1 MTINCFL
8 RTANQRATFGTNTWG
23 FSSQLQVAVDSC
35 VSSPN
40 DFRPQLP
47 PPAAPRRLPALPP
60 SAETGRRLPS
70 LHGLS
75 ADSAASIEN
84 ACQSSATAGNE
95 RRLKRQHSIVS
106 VVEDDD
112 DDDDNNNFDG
122 DERTAKLR
130 GFPKMSAP
138 TNGMPVAAG
147 SPTSPTAVTTP
158 VTSSSFRWAPAR
170 PDGSRPQGVV
180 ARVLPKPSV
189 VVRQRQR
196 PYLADTG
203 RRCDRPPF
211 YEHLGG
217 YAMDEIKDF
226 NRFSLE
232 QAIDRAQRQ
241 QSAPA
246 PATTTTTARCPDQQR
261 RSRRSFE
268 EYGSCDER
276 RRQLPFAAV
285 AANCSDPRTSAATPG
300 KVASYS
306 VDRLSKDKNYGWS
319 RGDRHHARGSLSA
332 RRASE
337 FMTSL

>member
-1 MTINCFL
+1 M
-8 RTANQRATFGTNTWG
+8 
-23 FSSQLQVAVDSC
+23 AVESC
-35 VSSPN
+35 GSSPK
-40 DFRPQLP
+40 DFQSLHPL

-70 LHGLS
+70 LHGLNTDTTT
-75 ADSAASIEN
+75 AFEN
-84 ACQSSATAGNE
+84 VCQSSTTVSSE

-122 DERTAKLR
+122 GADERTAKLR
-130 GFPKMSAP
+130 GFPKKSP
-138 TNGMPVAAG
+138 LSNGMPVATG
-147 SPTSPTAVTTP
+147 SPTSPAAVTTP
-158 VTSSSFRWAPAR
+158 VSSSSFRWAPAR
-170 PDGSRPQGVV
+170 SAGSRPQGVV
-180 ARVLPKPSV
+180 ARILPKPSV

-196 PYLADTG
+196 PHLADTG

-246 PATTTTTARCPDQQR
+246 TTTMTIGRCPEPQR

-268 EYGSCDER
+268 EYGSYDER
-276 RRQLPFAAV
+276 RRQLPFAAA
-285 AANCSDPRTSAATPG
+285 AANCIDTRTSAAVPG

-306 VDRLSKDKNYGWS
+306 VDRLTKDENFDCT
-319 RGDRHHARGSLSA
+319 RGGRRHARDSLGA